1 MAYFDIENF
10 VICGLQTISAMVNF
24 TKNDIV
30 SSLTL
35 LLQILLK
42 CTISKYFPQANI
54 SCHTVIL
61 LGLGLWCLL
70 PLSTIFQLYCG
81 DEFYWWRKGEYRKKN
96 TGMAEGTHKLDH
108 IILYCVHL
116 ALSRIQ
122 THNCNVV
129 CFLYSSTSI
138 HYPTVLILMYYFSFS
153 P

>member
-81 DEFYWWRKGEYRKKN
+81 DEFYWWRKGEYRKK
-96 TGMAEGTHKLDH
+96 KPQ
-108 IILYCVHL
+108 VWRK
-116 ALSRIQ
+116 AL
-122 THNCNVV
+122 TN
-129 CFLYSSTSI
+129 
-138 HYPTVLILMYYFSFS
+138 LIT
-153 P
+153 